1 VKLWLVPSTGKLNK
15 MSLME
20 SEERPPGAIAE
31 WPKGWSPL
39 LAETVEV
46 QIPPGKVKINM
57 GLLMQMAKRYPVLY
71 SKAKETGL
79 EFDAPPKGF
88 FKRIAWR
95 FRRK

>member
-1 VKLWLVPSTGKLNK
+1 MKLWLVPSNGKLNK
-15 MSLME
+15 MALME
-20 SEERPPGAIAE
+20 SEERPPGAIAA
-31 WPKGWSPL
+31 WPKDWSPL

-57 GLLMQMAKRYPVLY
+57 GLLMQMAKRYPALY

-79 EFDAPPKGF
+79 EFDAPPEGF
-88 FKRIAWR
+88 FKKLVWR

>member
-1 VKLWLVPSTGKLNK
+1 MKLWLVPSTGKLNK

>member
-1 VKLWLVPSTGKLNK
+1 MKLWLVPSAGKLNK
-15 MSLME
+15 MTLME
-20 SEERPPGAIAE
+20 SEERPSEAIAA
-31 WPKGWSPL
+31 WPKDWSPL

-79 EFDAPPKGF
+79 EFDVPQGGF
-88 FKRIAWR
+88 FKKLMRR
-95 FRRK
+95 FRKK